1 MAMRAAATHMHN
13 HDRLMSIA
21 FDGIGSLP
29 MATIDK
35 FRDLKVRGGTL
46 TEQKE
51 RLCFPAKGRMW
62 KQKWDERPGRL
73 MLVDRHHM

>member
-35 FRDLKVRGGTL
+35 FRDLKVRV
-46 TEQKE
+46 
-51 RLCFPAKGRMW
+51 CVCVC
-62 KQKWDERPGRL
+62 
-73 MLVDRHHM
+73 MLK